1 MSAVRTQPTESANKR
16 NIPTVHMRGGEEARA
31 VNMPFRPLLELQ
43 PLYFGGEIT
52 AG

>member
-1 MSAVRTQPTESANKR
+1 MSALWTQPTESANKR
-16 NIPTVHMRGGEEARA
+16 SISTVRRRSGGEARA

-43 PLYFGGEIT
+43 PLYFGGEVT